1 MRVGLLVLRSGRTG
15 KALDSLPLPDWWTR
29 PSDRT
34 PTRFPNSKPPC
45 PSVTR
50 LPLLRLGPPSLAA
63 PAPTP
68 LGLGEWTGGE
78 IFPPPPAMAA
88 PHDEA
93 AAWAEEA
100 ARRVWA
106 GAVPLQVHLH
116 DADVTALPP
125 PPPFL
130 VCVVA

>member
-1 MRVGLLVLRSGRTG
+1 
-15 KALDSLPLPDWWTR
+15 
-29 PSDRT
+29 
-34 PTRFPNSKPPC
+34 
-45 PSVTR
+45 
-50 LPLLRLGPPSLAA
+50 
-63 PAPTP
+63 
-68 LGLGEWTGGE
+68 
-78 IFPPPPAMAA
+78 MAA

-100 ARRVWA
+100 TRRVWA

>member
-1 MRVGLLVLRSGRTG
+1 V
-15 KALDSLPLPDWWTR
+15 DR
-29 PSDRT
+29 P
-34 PTRFPNSKPPC
+34 
-45 PSVTR
+45 PSVV
-50 LPLLRLGPPSLAA
+50 A
-63 PAPTP
+63 
-68 LGLGEWTGGE
+68 GE

-100 ARRVWA
+100 TRRVWA